1 MMIGTPTAETVPIA
15 EWVPRAAVLKTK
27 VVPLVM
33 LAMVAFVGMS
43 AWPLTIIPGR
53 RPAVLVTVTVTVE
66 LVTRLAS
73 ATGVP

>member
-1 MMIGTPTAETVPIA
+1 MMIGTPTAETVPIP

-27 VVPLVM
+27 VVALEM

-53 RPAVLVTVTVTVE
+53 RPAVLVTVTVVVE